1 MIGQLSNTIKLLKKV
16 NVLYVRSSPQPPRG
30 GKKISVG
37 NPNCV
42 DSNSNY

>member
-1 MIGQLSNTIKLLKKV
+1 MIGQSSNTIKLLKKV
-16 NVLYVRSSPQPPRG
+16 NVFLTPPPPGGG
-30 GKKISVG
+30 GKKINVG